1 MGKQS
6 SFAKEEVMEAYLES
20 LLAGHDDVEEHQVNA
35 AKLLASAELI
45 DIPVPVEAPPEP
57 PQPVSDIHEE
67 PVITEVP
74 EANEQVTQEPV
85 PVVTQP
91 VADALEETFQAL
103 FFEVAGLTMAVP
115 LITLGGIHRLE
126 KVGPLFGK
134 PDWFMGVMLHRDE
147 KLSVVDTAKWVMPE
161 KVTAKL
167 QDSLDYQYL
176 IMLSDS
182 QWGLAS
188 DKLVN
193 TVTLQKSDVKWRQND
208 TKRPWLAGM
217 VKERMCALID
227 VYQLISMLNRG
238 LGRDD
243 AQD

>member
-1 MGKQS
+1 
-6 SFAKEEVMEAYLES
+6 
-20 LLAGHDDVEEHQVNA
+20 
-35 AKLLASAELI
+35 
-45 DIPVPVEAPPEP
+45 
-57 PQPVSDIHEE
+57 
-67 PVITEVP
+67 
-74 EANEQVTQEPV
+74 
-85 PVVTQP
+85 
-91 VADALEETFQAL
+91 
-103 FFEVAGLTMAVP
+103 
-115 LITLGGIHRLE
+115 
-126 KVGPLFGK
+126 
-134 PDWFMGVMLHRDE
+134 
-147 KLSVVDTAKWVMPE
+147 
-161 KVTAKL
+161 
-167 QDSLDYQYL
+167 
-176 IMLSDS
+176 MLSDS